1 MKAEKH
7 VRTYIGADATV
18 SAVTATTPLPLAT
31 TRHSPLA
38 TRHSPP
44 VTENRR
50 RSIVSIEGI
59 SRFLVL
65 NKNLKLR
72 HLTFETNSGN
82 AQVALRHLTYH
93 ERVAKKAKLNHIE
106 F

>member
-31 TRHSPLA
+31 